1 MSISD
6 YNEEEVEEMSAIELA
21 HILLDDENQPYDYS
35 NLIARIS
42 ELKGLGP
49 NETENRRTKLFTAI
63 NLDGRFVHLGE
74 NHWGLRNWYPLD
86 QSDEDLS
93 TTVKA
98 PAKKQNQEDDIDD
111 FGDEDFDDDFEDIED
126 ELDELSHEENAE
138 DEEKTKPLSGFDSE
152 EEEESETSDDDTY

>member
-6 YNEEEVEEMSAIELA
+6 YNEEQIEEMSAIELA
-21 HILLDDENQPYDYS
+21 HILLEDESKPYDYS
-35 NLIARIS
+35 SLIDRIS
-42 ELKGLGP
+42 DLKGLDQ
-49 NETENRRTKLFTAI
+49 NEKRNRRTKLFTAI

-86 QSDEDLS
+86 QTDEDLS

-98 PAKKQNQEDDIDD
+98 PAKKQNQDDGLDD

-138 DEEKTKPLSGFDSE
+138 DEEKTKPLGGFDSDVP
-152 EEEESETSDDDTY
+152 ETSDDDTY